1 MEKMYWMYNGTYSGK
16 YIGNI
21 VEYLMDKMYWMHHVI
36 LGGKIMRS
44 VSIIKAVAEGTVQN
58 FGPVTHFWSIMDYKL
73 SYYWIT
79 MAFMLSH

>member
-36 LGGKIMRS
+36 LGGKIM
-44 VSIIKAVAEGTVQN
+44 
-58 FGPVTHFWSIMDYKL
+58 
-73 SYYWIT
+73 
-79 MAFMLSH
+79 